1 MASPKDQRLPSGNLR
16 VSRRRMVKGAAAAAV
31 AVPLAAVAGRM
42 GPLGSRE
49 QFLAMAQ
56 AAAIQFDLV
65 PSGIA
70 ALFPDATATVYI
82 TPGDTADDV
91 QVVAQ
96 NMPPNITFTCYFL
109 QSPTKPFGA
118 AQYCMD
124 LKTDSYGY
132 GTAFFHGITLQAYA
146 MVAENAG
153 TSDDQSGSASGTQLE
168 HFGMWFSSLDD
179 AKTVLNNPA
188 LTGTPFDGGSP
199 PAHAGPQAMND
210 GSADPKF

>member
-1 MASPKDQRLPSGNLR
+1 
-16 VSRRRMVKGAAAAAV
+16 MVKGAAAAAV
-31 AVPLAAVAGRM
+31 AVPLGVVASRI
-42 GPLGSRE
+42 GPFKSYE

-56 AAAIQFDLV
+56 TAPIQFNLV

-70 ALFPDATATVYI
+70 ALFPNAAATVYI
-82 TPGDTADDV
+82 TPGDLADDV

-96 NMPPNITFTCYFL
+96 NMPPNITFTCYFI
-109 QSPTKPFGA
+109 QSPTKPFGSC
-118 AQYCMD
+118 QYCMD

-132 GTAFFHGITLQAYA
+132 GTAYFHGITQQAYA
-146 MVAENAG
+146 MVAESAG
-153 TSDDQSGSASGTQLE
+153 VSDDQSGSASGTQLE

-210 GSADPKF
+210 GSPDPKF

>member
-1 MASPKDQRLPSGNLR
+1 MQSESQA
-16 VSRRRMVKGAAAAAV
+16 VSRTGSVRLSRRNAVKGAAAAAV
-31 AVPLAAVAGRM
+31 AVPLGAMAGRV
-42 GPLGSRE
+42 GPFGSHA

-56 AAAIQFDLV
+56 AAPIQFDLV
-65 PSGIA
+65 PSGIKD
-70 ALFPDATATVYI
+70 LFPSATATVYI

-96 NMPPNITFTCYFL
+96 NMPPNLTFTCYFL
-109 QSPTKPFGA
+109 QSPTKPFGF

-132 GTAFFHGITLQAYA
+132 GTTSFHGITQQAYA
-146 MVAENAG
+146 MVAESAG
-153 TSDDQSGSASGTQLE
+153 VSDDQSGSASGTQLE

-179 AKTVLNNPA
+179 AITVLNNPA
-188 LTGTPFDGGSP
+188 LTGTPFDGGTP

-210 GSADPKF
+210 GSPDPKF